1 MRQWLGMLPP
11 VVFPMVLAAQQR
23 TDTVTLA
30 PVVVTATR
38 LPTRADALPTSVTV
52 ISGARLRAEGIRTVA
67 EALRIVPGAAVVTT
81 GPWGGQASLF
91 LRGGESDY
99 VKVLIDGVPQNAP
112 GGSYDFANLTT
123 DNVERIEVVR
133 GPTSVLYGSDA
144 VTGVVQIFTR
154 DGRGAP
160 RAAVAFG
167 GGTYA
172 TNAVEVT
179 ASGGDDRAGYAIGLS
194 RFASDGIYRFNNDY
208 RNEVLSGHLRLKPDA
223 RTDAAMSVRYG
234 DARYHFPTDG
244 SGDPVSNNQ
253 HQVDRGPSVGLELG
267 HVFSDDVEGRV
278 TGTWHRDNAQY
289 AIAPNGPSDTTTFPF
304 SSSDWVTRAGLDGR
318 ANLRL
323 SGGNVVTVGGA
334 FEHETMQGTTLDG
347 SRSRDDGA
355 AYLQLVTNLERPFS
369 MTLGARLDDNQRFG
383 TYATYRAGLSVRV
396 HGGTR
401 AIASIG
407 TGFKEPNFF
416 ENYATGFVRGN
427 PDLQPEHSFT
437 WEAGLEHHIP
447 GTAVTVRATYFNQR
461 FRDLIDYN
469 GSGSVTYN
477 YLNVPGADARGLEIA
492 SEAALG
498 RAVRVSAG
506 YTFLDTRVTKGG
518 ADTGSTALFLTG
530 QPLLR
535 RPWHSAT
542 LALSYRLG
550 RRGSMT
556 LTALYTGRRPD
567 VDYRTLRRDTLP
579 SYTRV
584 DLAGQLDLRR
594 PQAGAPGLAVVGKV
608 ENLFDAPYQEVTN
621 FPARRR
627 NLFLGGELRF
637 GTP

>member
-1 MRQWLGMLPP
+1 MRQWLGMLAP
-11 VVFPMVLAAQQR
+11 VVLPIVLAAQQR

-52 ISGARLRAEGIRTVA
+52 ISGAQLRADGIRTVA

-172 TNAVEVT
+172 TNAIEVT
-179 ASGGDDRAGYAIGLS
+179 VSGGDDRAGYAIGLS
-194 RFASDGIYRFNNDY
+194 RFASDGIYPFNNDY
-208 RNEVLSGHLRLKPDA
+208 RNEVLSGRLRLKPDA

-234 DARYHFPTDG
+234 DALYHFPTDG
-244 SGDPVSNNQ
+244 SGDTVSNNQ
-253 HQVDRGPSVGLELG
+253 HQLDRGPSVGLELG
-267 HVFSDDVEGRV
+267 HVFSDNVEGRV
-278 TGTWHRDNAQY
+278 TGTWHRDNSQY

-323 SGGNVVTVGGA
+323 SGGHVVTVGGA
-334 FEHETMQGTTLDG
+334 FEHETMQGTTLNG

-355 AYLQLVTNLERPFS
+355 AYLQLVTDLERPFS

-383 TYATYRAGLSVRV
+383 TYATYRVGLSFRV

-447 GTAVTVRATYFNQR
+447 GTAVTARATYFNQR

-469 GSGSVTYN
+469 GSDSVTYN
-477 YLNVPGADARGLEIA
+477 YLNVPGADARGVEIA
-492 SEAALG
+492 AEAALG
-498 RAVRVSAG
+498 RAVRVTAG

-542 LALSYRLG
+542 VALSYRLG

-567 VDYRTLRRDTLP
+567 VDYRTFRRDNLP

-584 DLAGQLDLRR
+584 DLAGQLDLLR
-594 PQAGAPGLAVVGKV
+594 PQGGAPGLAVVGKV

>member
-1 MRQWLGMLPP
+1 MRQWLGMLSP

-52 ISGARLRAEGIRTVA
+52 ISGAQLRAEGIRTVA

-112 GGSYDFANLTT
+112 GGSYDFANLMT

-144 VTGVVQIFTR
+144 MTGVVQIFTR

-172 TNAVEVT
+172 TNAVEVS

-208 RNEVLSGHLRLKPDA
+208 RNEVLSGRLRLKPDA

-234 DARYHFPTDG
+234 DALYHFPTDG

-334 FEHETMQGTTLDG
+334 IEHETLQGTTLNG

-355 AYLQLVTNLERPFS
+355 AYVQLVTDVERPFS
-369 MTLGARLDDNQRFG
+369 VTLGARLDDNQRFG
-383 TYATYRAGLSVRV
+383 TYATYRVGLSFRV

-416 ENYATGFVRGN
+416 ETYATGFVRGN

-469 GSGSVTYN
+469 GSDSVTYN

-498 RAVRVSAG
+498 GAVRVTAG

-567 VDYRTLRRDTLP
+567 VDYRIFRRDTLP

-584 DLAGQLDLRR
+584 DLAGQLDLLQ
-594 PQAGAPGLAVVGKV
+594 PQGGAPGLAVVGRV
-608 ENLFDAPYQEVTN
+608 ENLFDAPYEEVTN

>member
-1 MRQWLGMLPP
+1 MRRWLGALPP
-11 VVFPMVLAAQQR
+11 VVFPIVLAAQQR

-38 LPTRADALPTSVTV
+38 LPMRADALPTSVTV
-52 ISGARLRAEGIRTVA
+52 ISGARLREQGLRTVA
-67 EALRIVPGAAVVTT
+67 EALRLVPAAAVVTT
-81 GPWGGQASLF
+81 GPWGGQTSLF

-144 VTGVVQIFTR
+144 VTGVVQVFTR

-160 RAAVAFG
+160 RATVGFG

-172 TNAVEVT
+172 TNAIDVT
-179 ASGGDDRAGYAIGLS
+179 ASGGDDRAGYALGLS
-194 RFASDGIYRFNNDY
+194 RFASDGIYRFNNQY
-208 RNEVLSGHLRLKPDA
+208 RNEVVSGRLRLRPDA
-223 RTDAAMSVRYG
+223 RTDAALSVRYG
-234 DARYHFPTDG
+234 DALYHFPTDG
-244 SGDPVSNNQ
+244 SGDTVSHNQ
-253 HQVDRGPSVGLELG
+253 HELDRGPSVGLDLG
-267 HVFSDDVEGRV
+267 HVFSDHVESRL

-318 ANLRL
+318 ANVRL
-323 SGGNVVTVGGA
+323 SRGDVVTVGGA

-355 AYLQLVTNLERPFS
+355 AYLQVVTDLERPFS
-369 MTLGARLDDNQRFG
+369 LTLGARLDDNQRFG
-383 TYATYRAGLSVRV
+383 SYATYRAGLSFR
-396 HGGTR
+396 GRGDTR

-416 ENYATGFVRGN
+416 ETYATGFVRGN

-447 GTAVTVRATYFNQR
+447 GTEVTVRATYFNQR

-469 GSGSVTYN
+469 GSSSVKYN
-477 YLNVPGADARGLEIA
+477 YLNVPGANARGLEVA

-498 RAVRVSAG
+498 GAVRITAG
-506 YTFLDTRVTKGG
+506 YTFLDTRVTRGG

-542 LALSYRLG
+542 LGLTSRLG
-550 RRGSMT
+550 RRGSAT
-556 LTALYTGRRPD
+556 VTVLYTGRRPD
-567 VDYRTLRRDTLP
+567 VDYRTFQRDTLP

-584 DLAGQLDLRR
+584 DLAGQLELLRSLG
-594 PQAGAPGLAVVGKV
+594 GAPGLAVVGRV
-608 ENLFDAPYQEVTN
+608 ENLFDRSYQEVTN

-627 NLFLGGELRF
+627 SAFVGGELRF

>member
-1 MRQWLGMLPP
+1 MRQWLGMLAP
-11 VVFPMVLAAQQR
+11 VVLPIVLAAQQR

-52 ISGARLRAEGIRTVA
+52 ISGAQLRADGIRTVA

-194 RFASDGIYRFNNDY
+194 RFASDGIYPFNNDY
-208 RNEVLSGHLRLKPDA
+208 RNEVLSGRLRLKPDA

-234 DARYHFPTDG
+234 DALYHFPTDG
-244 SGDPVSNNQ
+244 SGDTVSNNQ
-253 HQVDRGPSVGLELG
+253 HQLDRGPSVGLELG
-267 HVFSDDVEGRV
+267 HVFSDNVEGRV
-278 TGTWHRDNAQY
+278 TGTWHRDNTQY
-289 AIAPNGPSDTTTFPF
+289 TIAPNGPSDTTTFPF

-334 FEHETMQGTTLDG
+334 FEHQTMQGTTLNG

-355 AYLQLVTNLERPFS
+355 AYLQLVTDLERPFS

-383 TYATYRAGLSVRV
+383 TYATYRVGLSFRV

-401 AIASIG
+401 AIASLG

-447 GTAVTVRATYFNQR
+447 GTAVTARATYFNQR

-492 SEAALG
+492 AEAALG
-498 RAVRVSAG
+498 GAVRVRAG

-542 LALSYRLG
+542 VALSYRLG

-567 VDYRTLRRDTLP
+567 VDYRTFRRDTLP

-584 DLAGQLDLRR
+584 DLAGQLDLLR
-594 PQAGAPGLAVVGKV
+594 PQSGAPGLAVVGKV
-608 ENLFDAPYQEVTN
+608 ENLFDALYQEVTN

>member
-1 MRQWLGMLPP
+1 MRRWLGALPP
-11 VVFPMVLAAQQR
+11 VVFPIVLAAQQR

-38 LPTRADALPTSVTV
+38 LPMRADALSTSVTV
-52 ISGARLRAEGIRTVA
+52 ISGARLREQGLRTVA
-67 EALRIVPGAAVVTT
+67 EALRLVPAAAVVTT
-81 GPWGGQASLF
+81 GPWGGQTSLF

-144 VTGVVQIFTR
+144 VTGVVQVFTR

-160 RAAVAFG
+160 RATVGFG

-172 TNAVEVT
+172 TNAIDVT
-179 ASGGDDRAGYAIGLS
+179 ASGGDDRAGYALGLS
-194 RFASDGIYRFNNDY
+194 RFASDGIYRFNNQY
-208 RNEVLSGHLRLKPDA
+208 RNEVVSGRLRLRPDA
-223 RTDAAMSVRYG
+223 RTDAALSVRYG
-234 DARYHFPTDG
+234 DALYHFPTDG
-244 SGDPVSNNQ
+244 SGDTVSHNQ
-253 HQVDRGPSVGLELG
+253 HELDRGPSVGLDLG
-267 HVFSDDVEGRV
+267 HVFSDHVESRL

-318 ANLRL
+318 ANVRL
-323 SGGNVVTVGGA
+323 SRGDVVTVGGA

-355 AYLQLVTNLERPFS
+355 AYLQVVTDLERPFS
-369 MTLGARLDDNQRFG
+369 LTLGARLDDNQRFG
-383 TYATYRAGLSVRV
+383 SYATYRAGLSFR
-396 HGGTR
+396 GRGDTR

-416 ENYATGFVRGN
+416 ETYATGFVRGN

-447 GTAVTVRATYFNQR
+447 GTEVTVRATYFNQR

-469 GSGSVTYN
+469 GSSSVKYN
-477 YLNVPGADARGLEIA
+477 YLNVPGANARGLEVA

-498 RAVRVSAG
+498 GAVRITAG
-506 YTFLDTRVTKGG
+506 YTFLDTRVTRGG

-542 LALSYRLG
+542 LGLTSRLG
-550 RRGSMT
+550 RRGSAT
-556 LTALYTGRRPD
+556 VTVLYTGRRPD
-567 VDYRTLRRDTLP
+567 IDYRTFQRDTLP

-584 DLAGQLDLRR
+584 DLAGQLELLRSLG
-594 PQAGAPGLAVVGKV
+594 GAPGLAVVGRV
-608 ENLFDAPYQEVTN
+608 ENLFDRSYQEVTN

-627 NLFLGGELRF
+627 SAFVGGELRF

>member
-38 LPTRADALPTSVTV
+38 LPARADALPTSVTV
-52 ISGARLRAEGIRTVA
+52 ISGAQLRADGIRTVA

-208 RNEVLSGHLRLKPDA
+208 RNEVLSGRLRLKPDA

-234 DARYHFPTDG
+234 DALYHFPTDG

-253 HQVDRGPSVGLELG
+253 HQLDRGPSVGLELG
-267 HVFSDDVEGRV
+267 HAFSDNVEGRV
-278 TGTWHRDNAQY
+278 TGTWHRDNTQY

-323 SGGNVVTVGGA
+323 SGGHVVTVGGA
-334 FEHETMQGTTLDG
+334 FEHETMQGTTLNG

-355 AYLQLVTNLERPFS
+355 AYLQLVTDLERPFS
-369 MTLGARLDDNQRFG
+369 VTLGARLDDNQRFG
-383 TYATYRAGLSVRV
+383 TYATYRVGLSFRV

-401 AIASIG
+401 AIASFG

-447 GTAVTVRATYFNQR
+447 GTAVTARATYFNQR

-469 GSGSVTYN
+469 GSGSVRYN

-492 SEAALG
+492 AEAPLG
-498 RAVRVSAG
+498 RAVRVTAG

-567 VDYRTLRRDTLP
+567 VDYRTFRRDTLP

-584 DLAGQLDLRR
+584 DLAGQLDLLR
-594 PQAGAPGLAVVGKV
+594 PQGGAPGLAVVGKV

>member
-11 VVFPMVLAAQQR
+11 VVFPMVLAAQQG

-52 ISGARLRAEGIRTVA
+52 ISGAQLRAEGIRTVA

-123 DNVERIEVVR
+123 DNIERIEVVR

-154 DGRGAP
+154 DGRGTP

-208 RNEVLSGHLRLKPDA
+208 RNEVLSGRLRLKPDA

-234 DARYHFPTDG
+234 DALYHFPTDG

-334 FEHETMQGTTLDG
+334 SEHETMQGTTLDG

-369 MTLGARLDDNQRFG
+369 VTLGARLDDNQRFG
-383 TYATYRAGLSVRV
+383 TYATYRAGLSFRI

-416 ENYATGFVRGN
+416 ETYATGFVRGN

-469 GSGSVTYN
+469 GSDSVTYN

-498 RAVRVSAG
+498 GAVRVSAG
-506 YTFLDTRVTKGG
+506 YTFLNTRVTKGG

-530 QPLLR
+530 EPLLR

-550 RRGSMT
+550 RRGSVT

-584 DLAGQLDLRR
+584 DLAGQLDLLR

>member
-38 LPTRADALPTSVTV
+38 LPARADALPTSVTV
-52 ISGARLRAEGIRTVA
+52 ISGAQLRADGIRTVA

-179 ASGGDDRAGYAIGLS
+179 ASGGDGRAGYAIGLS

-208 RNEVLSGHLRLKPDA
+208 RNEVLSGRLRLKPDA

-234 DARYHFPTDG
+234 DALYHFPTDG

-253 HQVDRGPSVGLELG
+253 HQLDRGPSVGLELG
-267 HVFSDDVEGRV
+267 HAFSDNVEGRV
-278 TGTWHRDNAQY
+278 TGTWHRDNTQY

-323 SGGNVVTVGGA
+323 SGGHVVTLGGA
-334 FEHETMQGTTLDG
+334 FEHETMQGTTLNG

-355 AYLQLVTNLERPFS
+355 AYLQLVTDLERPFS
-369 MTLGARLDDNQRFG
+369 VTLGARLDDNQRFG
-383 TYATYRAGLSVRV
+383 TYATYRVGLSFRV

-447 GTAVTVRATYFNQR
+447 GTAVTARATYFNQR

-469 GSGSVTYN
+469 GSGSVRYN

-492 SEAALG
+492 AEAPLG
-498 RAVRVSAG
+498 RAVRVTAG

-567 VDYRTLRRDTLP
+567 VDYRTFRRDTLP

-584 DLAGQLDLRR
+584 DLAGQLDLLR
-594 PQAGAPGLAVVGKV
+594 PQGGAPGLAVVGKV

>member
-38 LPTRADALPTSVTV
+38 LPARADALPTSVTV
-52 ISGARLRAEGIRTVA
+52 ISGAQLRADGIRTVA

-208 RNEVLSGHLRLKPDA
+208 RNEVLSGRLRLKPDA

-234 DARYHFPTDG
+234 DALYHFPTDG

-253 HQVDRGPSVGLELG
+253 HQLDRGPSVGLELG
-267 HVFSDDVEGRV
+267 HAFSDNVEGRV
-278 TGTWHRDNAQY
+278 TGTWHRDNTQY

-323 SGGNVVTVGGA
+323 SGGHVVTVGGA
-334 FEHETMQGTTLDG
+334 FEHETMQGTTLNG

-355 AYLQLVTNLERPFS
+355 AYLQLVTDLERPFS
-369 MTLGARLDDNQRFG
+369 VTLGARLDDNQRFG
-383 TYATYRAGLSVRV
+383 TYATYRVGLSFRV

-447 GTAVTVRATYFNQR
+447 GTAVTARATYFNQR

-469 GSGSVTYN
+469 GSGSVRYN

-492 SEAALG
+492 AEAPLG
-498 RAVRVSAG
+498 RAVRVTAG

-567 VDYRTLRRDTLP
+567 VDYRTFRRDTLP

-584 DLAGQLDLRR
+584 DLAGQLDLLR
-594 PQAGAPGLAVVGKV
+594 PQGGAPGLAVVGKV